1 MAQLPTIRDIAIDLY
16 TEANIDYHTETLESV
31 PQDDREGFDTV
42 AISAEAIRYTT
53 DAGNLMI
60 QEVVGMDEDYN
71 ETTLDYLYSIED
83 AEGYTEEGG
92 TDSAEELA
100 EVIKKFMA

>member
-42 AISAEAIRYTT
+42 VISAEAIRYTT
-53 DAGNLMI
+53 EEGNLMI
-60 QEVVGMDEDYN
+60 QEVVGMDEDFN

-92 TDSAEELA
+92 TDSAEELT

>member
-42 AISAEAIRYTT
+42 VISAQAIRYTT

-60 QEVVGMDEDYN
+60 QEVVGLDEDFN

-92 TDSAEELA
+92 ADSAEELVA
-100 EVIKKFMA
+100 VIKKFMA